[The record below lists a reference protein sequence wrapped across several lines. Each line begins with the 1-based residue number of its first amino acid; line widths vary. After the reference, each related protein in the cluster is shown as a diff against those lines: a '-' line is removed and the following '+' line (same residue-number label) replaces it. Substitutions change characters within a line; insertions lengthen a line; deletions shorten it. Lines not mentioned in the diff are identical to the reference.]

1 LNFQK
6 TVLYQAINYSL
17 DRSKEQHDLVYNK
30 YQFWVLKLM
39 NKNIS
44 LTGDLSP
51 LPPISNEELTQCLE
65 FFEKKIL
72 DGSLNFN
79 SQKNFWVKVTYE
91 LGYFYYLENN
101 NEKAINYFSLC
112 LKEFE
117 NLSNDIVLSSGNTIY
132 FERQDVE
139 SLLKYLRNKSIE
151 LAEKEEF
158 LQQDHEMENSE
169 NSENFDVL
177 LNFNESTNLMEKDF
191 QLFSSKISIDPV
203 DKIIYE
209 VFFFNNSNFQ
219 WMILI

>member
-1 LNFQK
+1 
-6 TVLYQAINYSL
+6 
-17 DRSKEQHDLVYNK
+17 
-30 YQFWVLKLM
+30 M